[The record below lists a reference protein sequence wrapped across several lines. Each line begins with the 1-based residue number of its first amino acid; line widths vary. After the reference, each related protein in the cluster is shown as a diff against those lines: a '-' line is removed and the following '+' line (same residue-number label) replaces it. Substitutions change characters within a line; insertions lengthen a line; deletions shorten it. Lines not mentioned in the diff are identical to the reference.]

1 MIESASAQLSGAQKA
16 AILML
21 SLGTENSSKVMALLG
36 EGEVTQI
43 TAEIVKA
50 GQISRE
56 ESTSTLEEFATLLVA
71 GGRVANGG
79 PEAARGMLEASL
91 GSERAAAIL
100 EGLYQSMV
108 KGPFDF
114 LKNADPRQILNF
126 LSAEHPQTIALVV
139 AHAHP
144 DIAAQVVGGLP
155 EDVQRAVS
163 VRIAMLEPSSP
174 EVIAQVEAMLERRLS
189 SSVKNQETRVAD
201 GVQTLIEIL
210 NRSDRATERSIFE
223 GLDDHNG
230 ELADEVRSR
239 MFVFEDIVTL
249 DDRSVQLVLRQVE
262 AKELATALKGVKQEV
277 RDKIMRNMSERAA
290 QNLGEDEDRRRVA
303 GWHRA
308 CHPRP
313 RGERPD
319 RHHPRRRRIR
329 ELTRSGQDST
339 TGRVLGE
346 SPTGHPPTFV
356 TAPGNPDDCRQGA
369 TGMAPPVSMDR
380 HRVRTQELHVR
391 RRTRVE
397 TRVLR
402 HLAHRA

>member
-56 ESTSTLEEFATLLVA
+56 ESTTTLEEFATLLVA
-71 GGRVANGG
+71 GGRVASGG

-91 GSERAAAIL
+91 GPERAASIL

-155 EDVQRAVS
+155 EEVQRAVS

-290 QNLGEDEDRRRVA
+290 QNLAEEITLLGPVKMKTVEESQGGIVRVI
-303 GWHRA
+303 RA
-308 CHPRP
+308 L
-313 RGERPD
+313 E
-319 RHHPRRRRIR
+319 
-329 ELTRSGQDST
+329 ESGQIVIT
-339 TGRVLGE
+339 R
-346 SPTGHPPTFV
+346 
-356 TAPGNPDDCRQGA
+356 GA
-369 TGMAPPVSMDR
+369 DEYVS
-380 HRVRTQELHVR
+380 
-391 RRTRVE
+391 
-397 TRVLR
+397 
-402 HLAHRA
+402 

>member
-21 SLGTENSSKVMALLG
+21 SLGSENSAKVMSLLG

-50 GQISRE
+50 GQISRD
-56 ESTSTLEEFATLLVA
+56 ESTTTLEEFATLLVA
-71 GGRVANGG
+71 GGRVASGG

-189 SSVKNQETRVAD
+189 SSVKNQETSVAD

-262 AKELATALKGVKQEV
+262 AKELATALKGVKPEV

-290 QNLGEDEDRRRVA
+290 QNLGEE
-303 GWHRA
+303 
-308 CHPRP
+308 
-313 RGERPD
+313 
-319 RHHPRRRRIR
+319 IT
-329 ELTRSGQDST
+329 L
-339 TGRVLGE
+339 LGPVKMKTVEE
-346 SPTGHPPTFV
+346 S
-356 TAPGNPDDCRQGA
+356 QGGIVN
-369 TGMAPPVSMDR
+369 T
-380 HRVRTQELHVR
+380 
-391 RRTRVE
+391 
-397 TRVLR
+397 
-402 HLAHRA
+402 

>member
-1 MIESASAQLSGAQKA
+1 
-16 AILML
+16 ML

-290 QNLGEDEDRRRVA
+290 QNLGEEITLLGPVKMKTVEESQGGIVRVI
-303 GWHRA
+303 RA
-308 CHPRP
+308 L
-313 RGERPD
+313 E
-319 RHHPRRRRIR
+319 
-329 ELTRSGQDST
+329 ESGQIVIT
-339 TGRVLGE
+339 R
-346 SPTGHPPTFV
+346 
-356 TAPGNPDDCRQGA
+356 GA
-369 TGMAPPVSMDR
+369 DEYVS
-380 HRVRTQELHVR
+380 
-391 RRTRVE
+391 
-397 TRVLR
+397 
-402 HLAHRA
+402 

>member
-1 MIESASAQLSGAQKA
+1 VIETASAQMNGAQKA
-16 AILML
+16 AILLL
-21 SLGTENSSKVMALLG
+21 SLGTEGSAKVMSLLG
-36 EGEVTQI
+36 ETEVTQI

-50 GQISRE
+50 GSISRE
-56 ESTSTLEEFATLLVA
+56 ESTTTLEEFATLLVA
-71 GGRVANGG
+71 GGRVASGG

-91 GSERAAAIL
+91 GAERAAAIL

-114 LKNADPRQILNF
+114 LKNSDPRQILNF

-174 EVIAQVEAMLERRLS
+174 EVIAQIEAMLERRLS
-189 SSVKNQETRVAD
+189 SSVKNQETKMAD

-230 ELADEVRSR
+230 ELADQVRSR

-262 AKELATALKGVKQEV
+262 AKELATALKGVKPEV

-290 QNLGEDEDRRRVA
+290 QNLAEEITLLGPVKMKTVEESQGGIVRVIHA
-303 GWHRA
+303 L
-308 CHPRP
+308 
-313 RGERPD
+313 E
-319 RHHPRRRRIR
+319 
-329 ELTRSGQDST
+329 ESGQIVIT
-339 TGRVLGE
+339 R
-346 SPTGHPPTFV
+346 
-356 TAPGNPDDCRQGA
+356 GA
-369 TGMAPPVSMDR
+369 DEYVS
-380 HRVRTQELHVR
+380 
-391 RRTRVE
+391 
-397 TRVLR
+397 
-402 HLAHRA
+402 

>member
-21 SLGTENSSKVMALLG
+21 SLGSENSAKVMSLLG

-50 GQISRE
+50 GQISRD
-56 ESTSTLEEFATLLVA
+56 ESTTTLEEFATLLVA
-71 GGRVANGG
+71 GGRVASGG

-91 GSERAAAIL
+91 GPERAAAIL

-144 DIAAQVVGGLP
+144 DIAAQVVGGLS

-189 SSVKNQETRVAD
+189 SSVKNQETSVAD

-262 AKELATALKGVKQEV
+262 AKELATALKGVKPEV

-290 QNLGEDEDRRRVA
+290 QNLGEEITLLGPVKMKTVEESQGGIVRVI
-303 GWHRA
+303 RA
-308 CHPRP
+308 L
-313 RGERPD
+313 E
-319 RHHPRRRRIR
+319 
-329 ELTRSGQDST
+329 ESGQIVIT
-339 TGRVLGE
+339 R
-346 SPTGHPPTFV
+346 
-356 TAPGNPDDCRQGA
+356 GA
-369 TGMAPPVSMDR
+369 DEYVS
-380 HRVRTQELHVR
+380 
-391 RRTRVE
+391 
-397 TRVLR
+397 
-402 HLAHRA
+402 

>member
-1 MIESASAQLSGAQKA
+1 MIESASQQLTGAQKA
-16 AILML
+16 AILLL
-21 SLGTENSSKVMALLG
+21 SLGTDNSAKVMSLLG
-36 EGEVTQI
+36 EAEVTQI
-43 TAEIVKA
+43 TAEIVKS
-50 GQISRE
+50 GSISRE
-56 ESTSTLEEFATLLVA
+56 ESTSTLEEFTTLLVA
-71 GGRVANGG
+71 GGRVASGG
-79 PEAARGMLEASL
+79 PEAARGMLESAL

-114 LKNADPRQILNF
+114 LKDTDPRQILNF

-155 EDVQRAVS
+155 EEVQRAVS

-189 SSVKNQETRVAD
+189 SSVKNQETKVAD

-290 QNLGEDEDRRRVA
+290 QNLAEEITLLGPVKMKTVEESQGGIVRVI
-303 GWHRA
+303 RA
-308 CHPRP
+308 L
-313 RGERPD
+313 E
-319 RHHPRRRRIR
+319 
-329 ELTRSGQDST
+329 ESGQIVITRGAD
-339 TGRVLGE
+339 E
-346 SPTGHPPTFV
+346 YV
-356 TAPGNPDDCRQGA
+356 T
-369 TGMAPPVSMDR
+369 
-380 HRVRTQELHVR
+380 
-391 RRTRVE
+391 
-397 TRVLR
+397 
-402 HLAHRA
+402 

>member
-189 SSVKNQETRVAD
+189 SSVKNQETSVAD

-262 AKELATALKGVKQEV
+262 AKELATALKGVKPEV

-290 QNLGEDEDRRRVA
+290 QNLGEEITLLGPVKMKTVEESQGGIVRVI
-303 GWHRA
+303 RA
-308 CHPRP
+308 L
-313 RGERPD
+313 E
-319 RHHPRRRRIR
+319 
-329 ELTRSGQDST
+329 ESGQIVIT
-339 TGRVLGE
+339 R
-346 SPTGHPPTFV
+346 
-356 TAPGNPDDCRQGA
+356 GA
-369 TGMAPPVSMDR
+369 DEYVS
-380 HRVRTQELHVR
+380 
-391 RRTRVE
+391 
-397 TRVLR
+397 
-402 HLAHRA
+402 

>member
-1 MIESASAQLSGAQKA
+1 MIDSASALLSGAQKA

-21 SLGTENSSKVMALLG
+21 SLGSENSAKVMSLLG

-50 GQISRE
+50 GQISRD
-56 ESTSTLEEFATLLVA
+56 ESTTTLEEFATLLVA
-71 GGRVANGG
+71 GGRVASGG

-189 SSVKNQETRVAD
+189 SSVKNQETSVAD

-262 AKELATALKGVKQEV
+262 AKELATALKGVKPEV

-290 QNLGEDEDRRRVA
+290 QNLGEEITLLGPVKMKTVEESQGGIVRVI
-303 GWHRA
+303 RA
-308 CHPRP
+308 L
-313 RGERPD
+313 E
-319 RHHPRRRRIR
+319 
-329 ELTRSGQDST
+329 ESGQIVIT
-339 TGRVLGE
+339 R
-346 SPTGHPPTFV
+346 
-356 TAPGNPDDCRQGA
+356 GA
-369 TGMAPPVSMDR
+369 DEYVS
-380 HRVRTQELHVR
+380 
-391 RRTRVE
+391 
-397 TRVLR
+397 
-402 HLAHRA
+402 

>member
-1 MIESASAQLSGAQKA
+1 MIESASAQMTGAQKA
-16 AILML
+16 AILLL
-21 SLGTENSSKVMALLG
+21 SLGTEGSAKVMSLLG
-36 EGEVTQI
+36 ETEVTQI

-50 GQISRE
+50 GSISRE

-71 GGRVANGG
+71 GGRVASGG

-155 EDVQRAVS
+155 EEVQRAVS

-174 EVIAQVEAMLERRLS
+174 EVIAQIEAMLERRLS
-189 SSVKNQETRVAD
+189 SSVKNQETKMAD

-290 QNLGEDEDRRRVA
+290 QNLAEEITLLGPVKMKTVEESQGGIVRVI
-303 GWHRA
+303 RA
-308 CHPRP
+308 L
-313 RGERPD
+313 E
-319 RHHPRRRRIR
+319 
-329 ELTRSGQDST
+329 ESGQIVIT
-339 TGRVLGE
+339 R
-346 SPTGHPPTFV
+346 
-356 TAPGNPDDCRQGA
+356 GA
-369 TGMAPPVSMDR
+369 DEYVS
-380 HRVRTQELHVR
+380 
-391 RRTRVE
+391 
-397 TRVLR
+397 
-402 HLAHRA
+402 

>member
-1 MIESASAQLSGAQKA
+1 MIESASAQMTGAQKA
-16 AILML
+16 AILLL
-21 SLGTENSSKVMALLG
+21 SLGTEGSAKVMSLLG
-36 EGEVTQI
+36 ETEVTQI

-50 GQISRE
+50 GSISRE
-56 ESTSTLEEFATLLVA
+56 ESTTTMEEFATLLVA
-71 GGRVANGG
+71 GGRVASGG

-91 GSERAAAIL
+91 GAERAAAIL

-155 EDVQRAVS
+155 EEVQRAVS

-174 EVIAQVEAMLERRLS
+174 EVIAQIEAMLERRLS
-189 SSVKNQETRVAD
+189 SSVKNQETKMAD

-290 QNLGEDEDRRRVA
+290 QNLAEEITLLGPVKMKTVEESQGGIVRVI
-303 GWHRA
+303 RA
-308 CHPRP
+308 L
-313 RGERPD
+313 E
-319 RHHPRRRRIR
+319 
-329 ELTRSGQDST
+329 ESGQIVIT
-339 TGRVLGE
+339 R
-346 SPTGHPPTFV
+346 
-356 TAPGNPDDCRQGA
+356 GA
-369 TGMAPPVSMDR
+369 DEYVS
-380 HRVRTQELHVR
+380 
-391 RRTRVE
+391 
-397 TRVLR
+397 
-402 HLAHRA
+402 

>member
-21 SLGTENSSKVMALLG
+21 SLGSENSSKVMALLG

-50 GQISRE
+50 GQISRD
-56 ESTSTLEEFATLLVA
+56 ESTTTLEEFATLLVA
-71 GGRVANGG
+71 GGHVASGG
-79 PEAARGMLEASL
+79 PEAARGMLEAAL
-91 GSERAAAIL
+91 GAERAASIL

-189 SSVKNQETRVAD
+189 SSVKNQETSVAD

-262 AKELATALKGVKQEV
+262 AKELATALKGVKPEV

-290 QNLGEDEDRRRVA
+290 QNLGEEITLLGPVKMKTVEESQGGIVRVI
-303 GWHRA
+303 RA
-308 CHPRP
+308 L
-313 RGERPD
+313 E
-319 RHHPRRRRIR
+319 
-329 ELTRSGQDST
+329 ESGQIVIT
-339 TGRVLGE
+339 R
-346 SPTGHPPTFV
+346 
-356 TAPGNPDDCRQGA
+356 GA
-369 TGMAPPVSMDR
+369 DEYVS
-380 HRVRTQELHVR
+380 
-391 RRTRVE
+391 
-397 TRVLR
+397 
-402 HLAHRA
+402 

>member
-56 ESTSTLEEFATLLVA
+56 ESTTTLEEFATLLVA
-71 GGRVANGG
+71 GGRVASGG

-189 SSVKNQETRVAD
+189 SSVKNQETKVAD

-290 QNLGEDEDRRRVA
+290 QNLGEEITLLGPVKMKTVEESQGGIVRVI
-303 GWHRA
+303 RA
-308 CHPRP
+308 L
-313 RGERPD
+313 E
-319 RHHPRRRRIR
+319 
-329 ELTRSGQDST
+329 ESGQIVIT
-339 TGRVLGE
+339 R
-346 SPTGHPPTFV
+346 
-356 TAPGNPDDCRQGA
+356 GA
-369 TGMAPPVSMDR
+369 DEYVS
-380 HRVRTQELHVR
+380 
-391 RRTRVE
+391 
-397 TRVLR
+397 
-402 HLAHRA
+402 